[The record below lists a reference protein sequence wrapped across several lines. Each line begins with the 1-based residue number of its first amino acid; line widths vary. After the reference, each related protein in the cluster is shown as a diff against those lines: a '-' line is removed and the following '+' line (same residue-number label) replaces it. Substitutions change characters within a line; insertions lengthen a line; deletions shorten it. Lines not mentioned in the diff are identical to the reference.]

1 MSKYR
6 VSVEE
11 TVIHHYEIEAD
22 SEKHALEVFRNMD
35 CCELEENGETTS
47 GWDSPYDVVLLED

>member
-11 TVIHHYEIEAD
+11 VVIHHYEIEAD
-22 SEKHALEVFRNMD
+22 SEDHALEVFHNMD
-35 CCELEENGETTS
+35 ADELDEVGERTG
-47 GWDSPYDVVLLED
+47 GWDSPYEVVLLED